1 MAAEPEKERIEET
14 GGMERQGIDKKYA
27 HHIRGEVAR
36 QLEGLNFTRKIT
48 SEITGIQENL
58 KLHHKILYAAL
69 VFFGLVLIWSGAW
82 DLIEITPV
90 LKKPVFALVIGV
102 AILASTRT
110 LYKKLAG

>member
-1 MAAEPEKERIEET
+1 MAAEPEKEGIEET
-14 GGMERQGIDKKYA
+14 GGVENEEMGRKYA

-36 QLEGLNFTRKIT
+36 QIEGLNFTQKIT

-58 KLHHKILYAAL
+58 KLHHKILYGAL

-90 LKKPVFALVIGV
+90 LKKPVFALIIGV

>member
-1 MAAEPEKERIEET
+1 MAAEPEKDRVQENEGVGKE
-14 GGMERQGIDKKYA
+14 GIDGKYA

-36 QLEGLNFTRKIT
+36 QLESLSFTGKIT
-48 SEITGIQENL
+48 SEIIGIQENL

-90 LKKPVFALVIGV
+90 LKKPVFALIIGV
-102 AILASTRT
+102 SILASTRT